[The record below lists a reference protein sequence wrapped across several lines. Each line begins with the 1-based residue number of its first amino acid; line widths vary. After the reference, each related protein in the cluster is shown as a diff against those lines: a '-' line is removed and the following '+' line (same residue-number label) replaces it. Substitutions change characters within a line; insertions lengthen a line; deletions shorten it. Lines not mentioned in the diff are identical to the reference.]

1 MTRYLLITGL
11 LACASLAT
19 YAQSSAP
26 KVCPW
31 VTQGSAAKALGGEV
45 SATIEISESGEG
57 SCSFTRITDSAIT
70 LSIVVSKSTLLS
82 CGADG
87 TALKGI
93 GNEAARCT
101 IPGSDSGSKNQE
113 AEMISARVRDMHF
126 TITLKTNE
134 PDNPGKPA
142 DPHDEQYRCRPPLQP
157 QLCI

>member
-1 MTRYLLITGL
+1 MKRYLLITGL
-11 LACASLAT
+11 LACASHAT
-19 YAQSSAP
+19 HAQSSAP

-45 SATIEISESGEG
+45 SATIEVSESGEG

-101 IPGSDSGSKNQE
+101 IPGSKNQE

-134 PDNPGKPA
+134 PGNPGKPA
-142 DPHDEQYRCRPPLQP
+142 DPQDDDLEHIAEAVAGNLF
-157 QLCI
+157 